1 MTDSL
6 KKILIYDAVLSL
18 CLHHND
24 MDLSELYSSCLSGD
38 RKAMGRLYRICYPK
52 MKGVVGKYIRDP
64 ERGEGCGPRRFC
76 GHIHFL
82 EHVRRPERLESW
94 MAMVMRNLALQAERK
109 SVSAVVGHLSE
120 KRTGFGAGDR

>member
-1 MTDSL
+1 
-6 KKILIYDAVLSL
+6 
-18 CLHHND
+18 
-24 MDLSELYSSCLSGD
+24 MDLSELYFSCLSGD

-64 ERGEGCGPRRFC
+64 ERVKDVVHDGFVV
-76 GHIHFL
+76 IFTSL

-94 MAMVMRNLALQAERK
+94 MAVVMRNLALQAERK

-120 KRTGFGAGDR
+120 KELVSVPETVVFH